1 MPAVTPTPEFKLP
14 RLLLAEDDADL
25 GPAIRRA
32 LELEG
37 YVVDLFT
44 RGDDVLAAGRSA
56 DYDVLL
62 LDIGLPHGTGLEV
75 LRMLRGEGI
84 ATPVIVVT
92 AFDRTQQ
99 RVAGLDAGADD
110 YVVKPVDL
118 EELAAR
124 IRSQLRRREG
134 RQDDTM
140 TIGPVMLD
148 FAGHVATLEGQALP
162 LTAKEFRV
170 LALLMRRSRRFVSK
184 ADLEAELYDG
194 DNWAE
199 SNTVEVAISSLR
211 RKIGRDFIHTAR
223 GLGYMVGGRER

>member
-1 MPAVTPTPEFKLP
+1 MP

-25 GPAIRRA
+25 GPAIKRA

-37 YVVDLFT
+37 YMVDLFA
-44 RGDDVLAAGRSA
+44 RGDDLFAAARA
-56 DYDVLL
+56 NAYEVIL
-62 LDIGLPHGTGLEV
+62 LDIGLPDRSGLDV
-75 LRMLRGEGI
+75 LRDLRAAGD
-84 ATPVIVVT
+84 ATPVIVIT
-92 AFDRTQQ
+92 AFDRTRQ

-110 YVVKPVDL
+110 YVVKPVDM

-124 IRSQLRRREG
+124 IRSQLRRRDG
-134 RQDDTM
+134 RRDNSIS
-140 TIGPVMLD
+140 IGPVALD
-148 FAGHVATLEGQALP
+148 FTGHVVTLEGKDVA

-184 ADLEAELYDG
+184 ADIEAELYDQ

-199 SNTVEVAISSLR
+199 SNTVEVAISALR

-223 GLGYMVGGRER
+223 GLGYMVGAQER

>member
-1 MPAVTPTPEFKLP
+1 MP
-14 RLLLAEDDADL
+14 RLLLAEDDCDL

-37 YVVDLFT
+37 HAVDLFT
-44 RGDDVLAAGRSA
+44 RGDDVLAAARGG
-56 DYDVLL
+56 DYDVIL
-62 LDIGLPHGTGLEV
+62 LDLGLPHGSGLEV
-75 LRMLRGEGI
+75 LRALRLARD

-124 IRSQLRRREG
+124 IRSQLRRRDG
-134 RQDDTM
+134 RADDS
-140 TIGPVMLD
+140 IVVGPVALD
-148 FAGHVATLEGQALP
+148 FTGHVVTLDGQDVP

-184 ADLEAELYDG
+184 ADLEAELYDH
-194 DNWAE
+194 DHWAE
-199 SNTVEVAISSLR
+199 SNTVEVAISALR
-211 RKIGRDFIHTAR
+211 RKFGRDFIRTER
-223 GLGYMVGGRER
+223 GLGYMVGGQAR

>member
-1 MPAVTPTPEFKLP
+1 MP

-25 GPAIRRA
+25 GPAIKRA

-37 YVVDLFT
+37 YIVDLFT
-44 RGDDVLAAGRSA
+44 RGDDVFAAARA
-56 DYDVLL
+56 NEYEVIL
-62 LDIGLPHGTGLEV
+62 LDIGLPDRSGLDV
-75 LRMLRGEGI
+75 LRDLRTAGD
-84 ATPVIVVT
+84 ATPVIVIT

-124 IRSQLRRREG
+124 IRSQLRRRDG
-134 RQDDTM
+134 RRDNSVS
-140 TIGPVMLD
+140 IGPVALD
-148 FAGHVATLEGQALP
+148 FTGHVVTLDGQDIP

-184 ADLEAELYDG
+184 ADIEAELYDQ

-199 SNTVEVAISSLR
+199 SNTVEVAISALR

-223 GLGYMVGGRER
+223 GLGYMVGAQER

>member
-1 MPAVTPTPEFKLP
+1 LP

-25 GPAIRRA
+25 GPAIKRA

-37 YVVDLFT
+37 YIVDLFT
-44 RGDDVLAAGRSA
+44 RGDDVFAAARA
-56 DYDVLL
+56 NEYEVIL
-62 LDIGLPHGTGLEV
+62 LDIGLPDRSGLDV
-75 LRMLRGEGI
+75 LRDLRTAGD
-84 ATPVIVVT
+84 ATPVIVIT

-124 IRSQLRRREG
+124 IRSQLRRRDG
-134 RQDDTM
+134 RRDNSVS
-140 TIGPVMLD
+140 IGPVALD
-148 FAGHVATLEGQALP
+148 FTGHVVTLDGQDVP

-184 ADLEAELYDG
+184 ADIEAELYDQ

-199 SNTVEVAISSLR
+199 SNTVEVAISALR

-223 GLGYMVGGRER
+223 GLGYMVGAQER